1 MHMLVV
7 YHLQEFFFQKSV
19 TVCYFKT
26 LFLLIMS
33 LWIHT
38 LSFWQIGMTYFFK
51 FYLLF
56 CYHSHISTYGLECMV
71 IAIIGCF
78 IRSRF
83 GECFFSNRLIYLLAR
98 YQYIVAAFEQNEL
111 LSNNM
116 RNLRLR
122 EFSGRYLIVISSYTN
137 YIYYGLYK

>member
-1 MHMLVV
+1 
-7 YHLQEFFFQKSV
+7 
-19 TVCYFKT
+19 
-26 LFLLIMS
+26 
-33 LWIHT
+33 
-38 LSFWQIGMTYFFK
+38 
-51 FYLLF
+51 
-56 CYHSHISTYGLECMV
+56 MV

-98 YQYIVAAFEQNEL
+98 YQYIVAAFEQNQL

-122 EFSGRYLIVISSYTN
+122 EFSERYLIVISSYTN